1 MGPLR
6 TGGEWLM
13 VCNQDTHS
21 VVSFAVDSNTGLLRP
36 VAGGVVH
43 VGSPTCVHFVSPQG
57 TAQPRL

>member
-1 MGPLR
+1 
-6 TGGEWLM
+6 M

-21 VVSFAVDSNTGLLRP
+21 VVSFAVDSNTGMLSP